1 MYENIKIKKVVE
13 RNIKEWEGKGATILF
28 LGGCNFRCP
37 YCNQKDLVLN
47 SSNIQDIPYEE
58 IREFL
63 MANKKWIEVV
73 VISGGEPTLN
83 QSLFPL
89 LQDLKKLGFLTK
101 VLTNGTND
109 LLIRKILPM
118 KLIDLLSIDIKA
130 PLNDL
135 KYREVTKINIDLRN
149 LKNLLLFLKSSS
161 FDYEISVTPH
171 PLTMSEEDFEEII
184 ENIGTVK
191 RFSIRKIE
199 KNDFLDEKLK
209 NVETYSDEYINM
221 LYLKAKRY
229 FKDSIVRVI

>member
-161 FDYEISVTPH
+161 FEYEISVTPH

>member
-47 SSNIQDIPYEE
+47 SSNIQDIPYKE

-135 KYREVTKINIDLRN
+135 KYMEVTKINIDLRN

>member
-89 LQDLKKLGFLTK
+89 LQDLKKLGFITK

>member
-1 MYENIKIKKVVE
+1 MYENIKIIKVVE

-161 FDYEISVTPH
+161 FEYEISVTPH

>member
-58 IREFL
+58 IRGFL

-184 ENIGTVK
+184 ENIGAVK

-209 NVETYSDEYINM
+209 KVETYSDEYINM